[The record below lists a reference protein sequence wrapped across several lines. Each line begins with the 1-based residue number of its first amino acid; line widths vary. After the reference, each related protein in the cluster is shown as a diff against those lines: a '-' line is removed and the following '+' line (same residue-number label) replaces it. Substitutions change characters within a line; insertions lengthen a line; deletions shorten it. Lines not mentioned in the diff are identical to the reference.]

1 MKKKLLFP
9 AVWLLSFFCAKAQ
22 VTIHEAA
29 GWLESAFVK
38 WAPVSGAGSYNV
50 YYTGGGVVNQKIDNQ
65 LIRSYGAYFRADV
78 LGLAAGNYTI
88 KVVPVIGG
96 SENTAL
102 AGATPSL
109 AVKPHVREGFAFS
122 GNIVPGAY
130 NTNGTPK
137 SGAKII
143 YITAA
148 TVNTVT
154 CDVTN
159 DKGVAV
165 TATSLTNI
173 LTARGRGYDKTPLI
187 IRMTGLIK
195 GSQINGLKD
204 GNYISLTGSNNT
216 NRKLENITFEGVG
229 DDATAYGYGFYTK
242 RCNSIEIRNIGIMLY
257 GDDAISLETD
267 NSNVW
272 IHNGDFFYGKP
283 GSDADQVKGD
293 GTIDMKYNSSNITIS
308 YNHFWESGKTMGC
321 GGSTETVPTLY
332 LSFHHN
338 WFDHVDSRNPRLHYT
353 TAHVYNNY
361 YDGVAKYGIGNTT
374 ETSVFVE
381 ANYFRNCKHPMMIS
395 GQGTDTYNAAT
406 GTYTA
411 EGTFSGQDG
420 GMTKAFNNK
429 VENAIRLVYHKENA
443 TQFDAYLATTRNEH
457 VPGAIKSLRGGF
469 SYTNFDTSPAMYVS
483 NPHSPDEVQSVVT
496 TYAGRVKGG
505 DFKWTFNNSVD
516 DASSDVNAPLKAAIV
531 GYTTKLV
538 SVQGEGTNTPVTGV
552 SVSSTSL
559 NLLVGSTAQL
569 TPAVAPAN
577 ATNQSVSWNS
587 NNTAVATVNA
597 SGLVTA
603 LAAGS
608 ATITVTTVDGN
619 KTATCTVTI
628 TSGTVSNI
636 YQGEDASI
644 VTGVKETKNT
654 GYTGTGYANPDNNAG
669 GYVEWLVN
677 VGTAGTYSL
686 EFRYAVGA
694 ANDRAA
700 TLTVN
705 SITTGN
711 ISFPGTGAWTTWK
724 TTTPVN
730 VSLNAGINKIRLT
743 GTTSDGPA
751 NLDYLKVTGSGTLAR
766 FAATVTPNAD
776 AAAPDK
782 CVSMYPNP
790 AENYTRL
797 QLTLHKA
804 SLVTVE
810 VYNITGM
817 KVRSVVN
824 RQFSAGVSSMNIDI
838 AHLKPGIYMVKTTID
853 SQTSCSNLI
862 VK

>member
-9 AVWLLSFFCAKAQ
+9 AVLLLSAFYAKAQ
-22 VTIHEAA
+22 VTIYEAV

-38 WAPVSGAGSYNV
+38 WAPITNANSYNV

-65 LIRSYGAYFRADV
+65 LIRGYGAYFRADV
-78 LGLAAGNYTI
+78 LGLAAGSYTL

-102 AGATPSL
+102 ATTTQSVT
-109 AVKPHVREGFAFS
+109 VKPHVREGFAFS

-130 NTNGTPK
+130 NANGTPQ

-143 YITAA
+143 YITAS
-148 TVNTVT
+148 TVNTVI

-165 TATSLTNI
+165 TATGLTNI
-173 LTARGRGYDKTPLI
+173 LTARGKGYDKTPLI
-187 IRMTGLIK
+187 VRMTGLIK

-204 GNYISLTGSNNT
+204 GNYISFTGSNNT
-216 NRKLENITFEGVG
+216 TRKLENITFEGIG
-229 DDATAYGYGFYTK
+229 DDATAHGYGFYTK
-242 RCNSIEIRNIGIMLY
+242 RCNSIEIRNVGIMLY

-267 NSNVW
+267 NSNIW
-272 IHNGDFFYGKP
+272 IHNGDFFYGAP

-321 GGSTETVPTLY
+321 GGSTETVPTFY
-332 LSFHHN
+332 VSFHHN
-338 WFDHVDSRNPRLHYT
+338 WFDHVDSRNPRLHYA

-395 GQGTDTYNAAT
+395 GEGTDTYNPAT

-429 VENAIRLVYHKENA
+429 VENANRLVYQTENA
-443 TQFDAYLATTRNEH
+443 TQFDAYAVTTRNAQ
-457 VPGAIKSLRGGF
+457 VPGTVKSLRGGF
-469 SYTNFDTSPAMYVS
+469 AYTNFDISPTMYIS

-516 DASSDVNAPLKAAIV
+516 DASSDINAPLKAAIV
-531 GYTTKLV
+531 GYTTRLV
-538 SVQGEGTNTPVTGV
+538 FVQGEGTTNTPVTGV
-552 SVSSTSL
+552 SVSPTSL
-559 NLLVGSTAQL
+559 NLLVGGTAQL
-569 TPAVAPAN
+569 TATVAPSN

-587 NNTAVATVNA
+587 NNTAAATVNA
-597 SGLVTA
+597 SGLITA
-603 LAAGS
+603 LAPGS

-644 VTGVKETKNT
+644 ITGVKETKNS
-654 GYTGTGYANPDNNAG
+654 GYTGTGYANADNNAG
-669 GYVEWLVN
+669 AYVEWTVN
-677 VGTAGTYSL
+677 AGTAGTYSL
-686 EFRYAVGA
+686 EFRYAVGTT
-694 ANDRAA
+694 NDRAA
-700 TLTVN
+700 ALAVN
-705 SITTGN
+705 STTTGN

-730 VSLNAGINKIRLT
+730 VNLIAGINKIRVT

-766 FAATVTPNAD
+766 YVTTAAD
-776 AAAPDK
+776 ATKPTNARS
-782 CVSMYPNP
+782 VSVFPNP
-790 AENYTRL
+790 AKSYTKL
-797 QLTLHKA
+797 QFTLDKA
-804 SLVTVE
+804 SLVTVDI
-810 VYNITGM
+810 YNVTGM
-817 KVRSVVN
+817 KVKSGVN
-824 RQFSAGVSSMNIDI
+824 RSFGTGMNTMNIDI
-838 AHLKPGIYMVKTTID
+838 ANLKPGIYLVTITID
-853 SQTSCSNLI
+853 SQTICSPLI
-862 VK
+862 IK